1 MFSLCCRNVEEVVI
15 PERLS
20 SDSRTVV
27 ATETPAEATLRLAK
41 EEIGKLSIAYAKLV
55 GRKFGLEP
63 VFPSLKDIDLP
74 AATAMVTSLKEK
86 IETITAE
93 LSPGLVLRTP
103 MSPENRAE
111 ILRLRAEY
119 EALDPYPC
127 VCPYGPIDDMD
138 QQSAISHL
146 STLRIWISARKTMKE
161 HMAMSP
167 EDKAEILRLRAEYD
181 SLLTDPSV
189 VPFGSID
196 HMNTNSA
203 KTHITNLRMMVFDLK
218 ARKECATTRINAQM
232 SASNTRYSM
241 DMTRGG
247 GGSMSDWVGSDGHT
261 LPGFP
266 GPPREYTEAKLAQTR
281 T

>member
-15 PERLS
+15 PERLT
-20 SDSRTVV
+20 SDSRTVG
-27 ATETPAEATLRLAK
+27 TTDKPELRLAK

-93 LSPGLVLRTP
+93 LNPGLMLRTP
-103 MSPENRAE
+103 MSPEDRAE
-111 ILRLRAEY
+111 IIRLRAEY

-161 HMAMSP
+161 
-167 EDKAEILRLRAEYD
+167 
-181 SLLTDPSV
+181 
-189 VPFGSID
+189 
-196 HMNTNSA
+196 
-203 KTHITNLRMMVFDLK
+203 RMEMRRV
-218 ARKECATTRINAQM
+218 
-232 SASNTRYSM
+232 M
-241 DMTRGG
+241 DMTRGSTST
-247 GGSMSDWVGSDGHT
+247 SMSDWVGSDGHT

>member
-1 MFSLCCRNVEEVVI
+1 MFSLCCYNVEEVVI
-15 PERLS
+15 PDKPE
-20 SDSRTVV
+20 
-27 ATETPAEATLRLAK
+27 LRLAK
-41 EEIGKLSIAYAKLV
+41 EEIGKLSITYAKLV

-93 LSPGLVLRTP
+93 LNPGLVLRTP

-111 ILRLRAEY
+111 IIRLRAEY

-146 STLRIWISARKTMKE
+146 STLRIWISARKIMKE
-161 HMAMSP
+161 REA
-167 EDKAEILRLRAEYD
+167 
-181 SLLTDPSV
+181 
-189 VPFGSID
+189 
-196 HMNTNSA
+196 
-203 KTHITNLRMMVFDLK
+203 
-218 ARKECATTRINAQM
+218 TRINAQM

-281 T
+281 TQTRT